1 MTKCDCCKEQV
12 KQVGEDRLC
21 FSCDLVR
28 EFVNYI
34 EDQTELCAD
43 LALELASDLVE
54 LVRSRILERG
64 MDAPKEEW
72 AAFFDDVGVGMV
84 RLEAGH

>member
-1 MTKCDCCKEQV
+1 
-12 KQVGEDRLC
+12 
-21 FSCDLVR
+21 VR

-34 EDQTELCAD
+34 EDRTELCAD
-43 LALELASDLVE
+43 HALELASDLVE

-72 AAFFDDVGVGMV
+72 AGFFNDVGVGMV
-84 RLEAGH
+84 RLTAGH